1 MLVIL
6 QKNVPNLGNVG
17 DVVKVKDGY
26 GRNYLVPRG
35 MAVIAD
41 QSNRRR
47 MAHQQREAD
56 AQRAKTKAEAEAIAA
71 KIAETPI
78 TIKAKV
84 GEEGKLFGSVTNRD
98 IVETLAEAGVELDR
112 RTLSMGDAIKST
124 GAFDIQVKLGM
135 DVEATLKVY
144 VVEA

>member
-98 IVETLAEAGVELDR
+98 IVETLAEAGVEIDR

>member
-17 DVVKVKDGY
+17 DVVKVKDGF

-47 MAHQQREAD
+47 MAHQKREAD
-56 AQRAKTKAEAEAIAA
+56 AQRAKSCLLYTS
-71 KIAETPI
+71 P
-78 TIKAKV
+78 
-84 GEEGKLFGSVTNRD
+84 SPRD
-98 IVETLAEAGVELDR
+98 
-112 RTLSMGDAIKST
+112 S
-124 GAFDIQVKLGM
+124 
-135 DVEATLKVY
+135 
-144 VVEA
+144 

>member
-6 QKNVPNLGNVG
+6 KKNVTNLGNVG
-17 DVVKVKDGY
+17 DVVKVKDGF

-47 MAHQQREAD
+47 MAHQKREAD
-56 AQRAKTKAEAEAIAA
+56 AQRAKSKAESEALAA

-78 TIKAKV
+78 TLQAQV
-84 GEEGKLFGSVTNRD
+84 GEGGKLFGSVTNRD
-98 IVETLAEAGVELDR
+98 IIEKLAEAGVELDR
-112 RTLSMGDAIKST
+112 RSLSMSEALKST

-144 VVEA
+144 VVEG

>member
-41 QSNRRR
+41 QSNRLR
-47 MAHQQREAD
+47 MAHQQRAAD

-71 KIAETPI
+71 KVAETPI

-98 IVETLAEAGVELDR
+98 IVEKLAEAGVELDR
-112 RTLSMGDAIKST
+112 RTLSMGEAIKST

-144 VVEA
+144 VVEG

>member
-6 QKNVPNLGNVG
+6 HKKVPNLGNVG

-56 AQRAKTKAEAEAIAA
+56 AQRAKTKAEAEALAA
-71 KIAETPI
+71 KVAETPI

-98 IVETLAEAGVELDR
+98 IVETLAERVSSSTVPCRWAMPLSQRVPSISRSSWAWMLR
-112 RTLSMGDAIKST
+112 RH
-124 GAFDIQVKLGM
+124 
-135 DVEATLKVY
+135 
-144 VVEA
+144 

>member
-98 IVETLAEAGVELDR
+98 IVETLAEAGVEIDR

-124 GAFDIQVKLGM
+124 GAFDSQVKLGM

>member
-6 QKNVPNLGNVG
+6 KKNVPNLGSVG

-26 GRNYLVPRG
+26 GRNFLVPRG

-41 QSNRRR
+41 QGNRRR

-56 AQRAKTKAEAEAIAA
+56 AQRAKVKAESEALAA
-71 KIAETPI
+71 KIAATPI
-78 TIKAKV
+78 TIQAKV
-84 GEEGKLFGSVTNRD
+84 GEEGKLFGSITNRD
-98 IVETLAEAGVELDR
+98 VVEKLAEAGVEVDR
-112 RTLSMGDAIKST
+112 RTLAMGDAIKST

-144 VVEA
+144 VVEG

>member
-56 AQRAKTKAEAEAIAA
+56 AQRAKTKAEAEALAA
-71 KIAETPI
+71 KVAETPI

-98 IVETLAEAGVELDR
+98 IVETLAEAGVEIDR